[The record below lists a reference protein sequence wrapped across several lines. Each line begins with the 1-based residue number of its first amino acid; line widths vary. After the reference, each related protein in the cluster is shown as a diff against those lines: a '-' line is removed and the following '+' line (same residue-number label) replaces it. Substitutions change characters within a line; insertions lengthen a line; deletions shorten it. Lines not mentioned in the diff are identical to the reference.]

1 MADEKVRLSR
11 DNVLLIIVAG
21 LASYMDAALLVS
33 LGVALPIWTKAF
45 ELNSWMV
52 GLLSTMLTVAVA
64 VGSFVG
70 GWLSDK
76 FGRVAVFNADILFV
90 AVGSFTIA
98 AAQNVTVLIIGT
110 VIAGL
115 ASGADLPTS
124 LAVISERVSSQ
135 KYGRAISSTQIFWT
149 VGILLSQLIGFLTA
163 NRGMGSPA
171 TLFGW
176 IGLVALVNW
185 CVRVFSKKFKRVEEN
200 LTEAADVSS
209 EPTKKYRL
217 SQLLHTSGFLAPLV
231 LLTVFYL
238 FWNLPANT
246 WGSFVNYF
254 LVTVDGRTQAYSTL
268 IALVANVFCLLV
280 NIVYF
285 KVSDSKYRYPAMYVG
300 IAVAL
305 VAFIAA
311 GSFSENYQVFTFA
324 YICYSGSTVLCG
336 EALYKI
342 WSQTFYPVDA
352 RATLTGFSYGLV
364 RVFTAAF
371 SLITPTLMGKSPE
384 LLLWIMVGCTV
395 LFGTCAI
402 NIVLL
407 MKKLGLKDPTM
418 KTVTE

>member
-11 DNVLLIIVAG
+11 DNVLLIVVAG

-124 LAVISERVSSQ
+124 LAVISERMSSK

-176 IGLVALVNW
+176 IGLVALINW
-185 CVRVFSKKFKRVEEN
+185 AVRVFSKKFKQVEEN
-200 LTEAADVSS
+200 LTEAADVSDKS
-209 EPTKKYRL
+209 VKKYRL

-268 IALVANVFCLLV
+268 IALGANVFCLLV

-311 GSFSENYQVFTFA
+311 GSFSDNYQVFTVA

-342 WSQTFYPVDA
+342 WSQTFYPVEA

-371 SLITPTLMGKSPE
+371 LLITPTLMGKSPE

-402 NIVLL
+402 IIVLL